1 MTELKA
7 EVTISRMIDAP
18 MDLVFRAW
26 TEGEH
31 LAKWYAPEGF
41 GVAKAEADAK
51 QGGVFS
57 IVMQGPDGAEYP
69 LWGTYTEFDRP
80 TKLIMSA
87 TAAGAD
93 GTPAL
98 DAVTTVTLVDHDG
111 KTELT
116 VHEKASALT
125 PEAAPM
131 LAGMEAGLLQSL
143 RRLDDVV
150 TGAVDRSIVL
160 SRMLQAPREQVFEL
174 WTSPEHLA
182 NWWGPNGFTLTTHE
196 ADIRPGG
203 VWRFTMHGPDGVDY
217 PNVLRYDEIHAPELI
232 SFEHGEPERGR
243 PCVPRRHH
251 VRRLPGDDGPDDAV
265 GLRDD
270 RAAAARRRQVRRDRG
285 RQPDPRPLGRVRRR
299 GHQGAAR
306 RAVSP
311 RPGEGARSAPSPGC
325 RTPDDLSRSAWSSVR
340 RWRTSPTS
348 WSGGPEFA

>member
-1 MTELKA
+1 MNELTA
-7 EVTISRMIDAP
+7 EITISRMIDAP
-18 MDLVFRAW
+18 VDLVFRAW

-31 LAKWYAPEGF
+31 LTKWYAPEGF
-41 GVAKAEADAK
+41 GVSKADAEAK
-51 QGGVFS
+51 QGGVFT
-57 IVMQGPDGAEYP
+57 IVMTGPDGAEYP

-111 KTELT
+111 KTEMT

-150 TGAVDRSIVL
+150 TGAIDRSIVL
-160 SRMLQAPREQVFEL
+160 TRMIEAPREQVFEL
-174 WTSPEHLA
+174 WTSAEHLA

-217 PNVLRYDEIHAPELI
+217 PNVLHYDEVRTPELI
-232 SFEHGEPERGR
+232 TFDH
-243 PCVPRRHH
+243 
-251 VRRLPGDDGPDDAV
+251 GDDV
-265 GLRDD
+265 GEHPSFRGTITFDGYQGMTILTMRTVFRTADELQ
-270 RAAAARRRQVRRDRG
+270 RQVEKVGAIEGGNQTLDRLVG
-285 RQPDPRPLGRVRRR
+285 YAGGVIKPR
-299 GHQGAAR
+299 HDAQ
-306 RAVSP
+306 
-311 RPGEGARSAPSPGC
+311 
-325 RTPDDLSRSAWSSVR
+325 
-340 RWRTSPTS
+340 
-348 WSGGPEFA
+348 

>member
-18 MDLVFRAW
+18 VDLVFRAW
-26 TEGEH
+26 TEGAH

-160 SRMLQAPREQVFEL
+160 SRMLEAPREQVFEL

-232 SFEHGEPERGR
+232 SFEHGNPNEEDPAFRGVITFDDFQGMTVLTMR
-243 PCVPRRHH
+243 SVFATTEQLQHVVDKYGAIEGGNQTLDRLVGYVGEVIKARH
-251 VRRLPGDDGPDDAV
+251 DA
-265 GLRDD
+265 
-270 RAAAARRRQVRRDRG
+270 Q
-285 RQPDPRPLGRVRRR
+285 
-299 GHQGAAR
+299 
-306 RAVSP
+306 
-311 RPGEGARSAPSPGC
+311 
-325 RTPDDLSRSAWSSVR
+325 
-340 RWRTSPTS
+340 
-348 WSGGPEFA
+348 

>member
-1 MTELKA
+1 MNELTA
-7 EVTISRMIDAP
+7 EITISRMIDAP
-18 MDLVFRAW
+18 VDLVFRAW

-31 LAKWYAPEGF
+31 LTKWYAREGF
-41 GVAKAEADAK
+41 GVSKADAEAK
-51 QGGVFS
+51 QGGVFT
-57 IVMQGPDGAEYP
+57 IVMTGPDGAEYP

-87 TAAGAD
+87 TAAGSD

-111 KTELT
+111 KTEMT

-150 TGAVDRSIVL
+150 TGAIDRSIVL
-160 SRMLQAPREQVFEL
+160 SRMLDAPREKVFEL
-174 WTSPEHLA
+174 WTSAEHLA

-217 PNVLRYDEIHAPELI
+217 PNVLHYDRVDAPELI
-232 SFEHGEPERGR
+232 TFVH
-243 PCVPRRHH
+243 
-251 VRRLPGDDGPDDAV
+251 GDDAGEMPTFRGTITFDDFQGMTV
-265 GLRDD
+265 LTMRTVFQTTDELQ
-270 RAAAARRRQVRRDRG
+270 RQVEKVGAIEGGNQTLDRLVG
-285 RQPDPRPLGRVRRR
+285 YAGEVIK
-299 GHQGAAR
+299 AR
-306 RAVSP
+306 HDAQ
-311 RPGEGARSAPSPGC
+311 
-325 RTPDDLSRSAWSSVR
+325 
-340 RWRTSPTS
+340 
-348 WSGGPEFA
+348 

>member
-18 MDLVFRAW
+18 VDLVFRAW
-26 TEGEH
+26 TEGAH

-57 IVMQGPDGAEYP
+57 IVMRGPDGAEYP

-160 SRMLQAPREQVFEL
+160 SRMLEAPREQVFEL

-232 SFEHGEPERGR
+232 SFEHGNPNEEDPAFRGVITFDDFQGMTVLTMR
-243 PCVPRRHH
+243 SVFATTEQLRH
-251 VRRLPGDDGPDDAV
+251 VVDKYGAIEGGNQTLDRLVGYVGEVIKARHDA
-265 GLRDD
+265 
-270 RAAAARRRQVRRDRG
+270 Q
-285 RQPDPRPLGRVRRR
+285 
-299 GHQGAAR
+299 
-306 RAVSP
+306 
-311 RPGEGARSAPSPGC
+311 
-325 RTPDDLSRSAWSSVR
+325 
-340 RWRTSPTS
+340 
-348 WSGGPEFA
+348 